1 MIMTTLAIIAV
12 TFVLPFTP
20 LGKVFGFEPLPLWF
34 YLVIV
39 VIILL
44 YVAGAE
50 ITKRVFYSKVRF

>member
-39 VIILL
+39 LL
-44 YVAGAE
+44 YIAGAE